1 MKDKTISKWKIIP
14 KVGDE
19 VVGFFFNSYNGHNV
33 KWNSSMEHYVGK
45 RGRVID
51 VNDEYGRFLINFQ
64 GTYWAYPLELAHLA
78 YEQKEPTIE
87 ELLKEIKETKA
98 ILESIAEEKKQK
110 EQALIS
116 LKEELKRRGVMM
128 VEDVAEAKPGEDMPG
143 PINWKKGDMV
153 VCTNS
158 TIFSDE
164 FIEGQIYTLREDCD
178 GRMVRV
184 VADNFRGENGWG
196 VENFKFHSRP
206 N

>member
-19 VVGFFFNSYNGHNV
+19 VVGFKFDSYDGCEV
-33 KWNSSMEHYVGK
+33 SWNPNMIKYVGK
-45 RGRVID
+45 EGVVEKVVTMAAGDIFLVRFNDD
-51 VNDEYGRFLINFQ
+51 V
-64 GTYWAYPLELAHLA
+64 WAYPVDHAHLA
-78 YEQKEPTIE
+78 YKQKGSTVE

-128 VEDVAEAKPGEDMPG
+128 VEDVAEAKPGEDMPD

-196 VENFKFHSRP
+196 VS
-206 N
+206 